1 MKNEAGFDNFDPIG
15 NIGKSNQERIRMA
28 KRDVQA
34 NRTKTARQIEI
45 LSLVEKEPA
54 VYAAADLCEMFNVE
68 TATLH
73 RDLRDLREMGFD
85 IHSSKNKLALLK
97 SLSDKDYRT
106 LLSVYLTSVSGIISF
121 PKNISLTVKQL
132 EGKTLEV
139 FTVLVDAIEMRDKI
153 RISYVRHQDSRLLK
167 YTLEPYDIIPGNRD
181 WRLIAMSDGIF
192 KQFIIGGIKG
202 IERTGERFARK
213 PEYSAD
219 DYYARSFGFFSGTN
233 VFDVALEFGKKVA
246 EVIGNRTWSEE
257 QELTKNDDGSVV
269 LKMKVNSIEE
279 VGSWVLSWGGEVKV
293 IKPAKLRE
301 YVLVKAKGILERNDR

>member
-1 MKNEAGFDNFDPIG
+1 
-15 NIGKSNQERIRMA
+15 MA
-28 KRDVQA
+28 KTDAQA

-45 LSLVEKEPA
+45 LSLVAKEPA

-85 IHSSKNKLALLK
+85 IHSSKNKLTLLK
-97 SLSDKDYRT
+97 KLSDKDYRT

-139 FTVLVDAIEMRDKI
+139 FTVLVGAIEAREKI
-153 RISYVRHQDSRLLK
+153 RIRYVRHQDSRLLK
-167 YTLEPYDIIPGNRD
+167 YMLEPYDVIPGNRD

-202 IERTGERFARK
+202 IERTGEKFERK

-257 QELTKNDDGSVV
+257 QEITKNDDGSLI

-279 VGSWVLSWGGEVKV
+279 VGSWILSWGGDVRV

-301 YVLVKAKGILERNDR
+301 YVVAKAKGIVERNGRW